1 MASNMHKWT
10 REEEQ
15 FLRDNV
21 KGIPLSEL
29 TDRFNKHFALD
40 LSRNSIRA
48 RKKRLGLKSGI
59 NTCFVKGQQ
68 SFNKGLKWDDYMPK
82 ESQDRSRQT
91 TFKKGNVSINHRPV
105 GSERVNVDGYVEIK
119 VAEPNKWD
127 LKQRV
132 VYELHNGPIPEG
144 YNIIFLDGNRL
155 NTDISNLMMVS
166 KAEALVMN
174 NKGYFTEDREITETG
189 AMIAKVLVKARKAE
203 KNER

>member
-1 MASNMHKWT
+1 MHKWT